1 MIMAGPF
8 HSLGISGSGMN
19 VYQTW
24 LDAIA
29 DNVAN
34 INNVS
39 STSEAAFQERFV
51 VVQSNR
57 GDGAL
62 SGRSG
67 GAFGGARVDRVELGD
82 PNGRTVYQ
90 PEHPKADE
98 RGFVRIPAVDLS
110 QQMTH
115 MLVAQRAY
123 QANVTAFRSAR
134 DAYQRT
140 LEIGN

>member
-1 MIMAGPF
+1 MAGPF

-39 STSEAAFQERFV
+39 STNEPAFQERFV
-51 VVQSNR
+51 IAQSNER
-57 GDGAL
+57 G
-62 SGRSG
+62 SGNG
-67 GAFGGARVDRVELGD
+67 FGGATVDRIELGD
-82 PNGRTVYQ
+82 ANGRTVFQ

-98 RGFVRIPAVDLS
+98 RGFVRIPAVELS

-134 DAYQRT
+134 DAYERT
-140 LEIGN
+140 LEIGR